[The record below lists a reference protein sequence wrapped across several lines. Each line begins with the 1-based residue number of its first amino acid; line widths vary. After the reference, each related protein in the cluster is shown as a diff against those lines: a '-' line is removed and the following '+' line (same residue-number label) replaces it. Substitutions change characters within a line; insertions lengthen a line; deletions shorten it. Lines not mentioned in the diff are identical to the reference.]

1 MFNVQFQQSSYH
13 DQQHQQQQQQQQQKA
28 FPSPITTSS
37 LDSPPNKTKMNHS
50 YMPLPPNSPPNYD
63 NRQQQQQQYD
73 YMSQQPIPIPST
85 ASSNDPLVSP
95 TSPGGSL
102 EDEIV
107 QRK

>member
-13 DQQHQQQQQQQQQKA
+13 DQQQQQHNSSKA

-50 YMPLPPNSPPNYD
+50 YIPLPPNSPPNYD
-63 NRQQQQQQYD
+63 NRQQQQQYD
-73 YMSQQPIPIPST
+73 YMPQQPIPIPST
-85 ASSNDPLVSP
+85 AASNTSNDPLVSP